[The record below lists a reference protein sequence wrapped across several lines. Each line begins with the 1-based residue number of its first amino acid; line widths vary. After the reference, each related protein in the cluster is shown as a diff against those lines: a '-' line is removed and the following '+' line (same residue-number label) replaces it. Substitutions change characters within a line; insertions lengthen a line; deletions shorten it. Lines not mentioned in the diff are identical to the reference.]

1 MLQLKWVAMALCLM
15 LAFALFLVGCN
26 GNLVPG
32 EDPGSQD
39 PVDNNNNPPT
49 MSRRVSR
56 NLHR

>member
-1 MLQLKWVAMALCLM
+1 MLQIKWVAMALCLM
-15 LAFALFLVGCN
+15 LAFALFLVVMVT
-26 GNLVPG
+26 LFLG
-32 EDPGSQD
+32 EEPGSQD